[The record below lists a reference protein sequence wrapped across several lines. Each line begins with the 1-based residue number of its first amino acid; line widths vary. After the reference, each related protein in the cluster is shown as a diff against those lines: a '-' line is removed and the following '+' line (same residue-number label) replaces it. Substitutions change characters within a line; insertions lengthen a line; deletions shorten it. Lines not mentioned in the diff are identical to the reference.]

1 MSEIDNQ
8 SLRPTSPAW
17 YKLQHALGSLIGRR
31 FDHLLDGIQHGQ
43 LRFTWPDGH
52 TTVHG
57 EKSDDLSEN
66 AHVTLHSFKP
76 VRQMMMN
83 GENGFA
89 ESYLR
94 GEWSADNLRNL
105 FTLIL
110 NNEPEVAAITTGSWY
125 ARVAN
130 SIRHQLNRNS
140 LSGSRRNIEF
150 HYDLGNSFY
159 ELWLDPSMSYSSALF
174 RSDESLEQ
182 AQQNKL
188 EQVVSFLDPAPG
200 ARILEIGCGW
210 GAMAHK
216 LATTAQCHVEGI
228 SLSHEQLRYAQEH
241 HHVEPADTSQGASDD
256 SPAGSASLPILGST
270 AFRHQDY
277 RQVTGTYD
285 HIVSIEMFEAVGE
298 QYWETYFSKLRDL
311 LERGGTAVLQVI
323 TIAEDRFDEYKASPD
338 FIQRYIFPGGML
350 PSKTH
355 LRELVDKAG
364 FDIVETS
371 WFGSS
376 YATTLQ
382 VWRDRFDLVSRDVQ
396 TQGFD
401 DRFMRMWR
409 YYLSYCET
417 GFNVERTDVGQL
429 LLVKR

>member
-8 SLRPTSPAW
+8 SLRPASPVW
-17 YKLQHALGSLIGRR
+17 YKLQRAMGSLIGRQ

-57 EKSDDLSEN
+57 QQSTDLSEN

-76 VRQMMMN
+76 VRQMMIN

-105 FTLIL
+105 FTLIM
-110 NNEPEVAAITTGSWY
+110 NNEAQVADITSGSWY
-125 ARVAN
+125 ARLAN
-130 SIRHQLNRNS
+130 SIRHQRNKNS

-159 ELWLDPSMSYSSALF
+159 ELWLDPSMSYSSALYKA
-174 RSDESLEQ
+174 DESLEQ
-182 AQQNKL
+182 AQRNKL
-188 EQVVSFLDPAPG
+188 EQVVSFLDPAAG
-200 ARILEIGCGW
+200 ARVLEIGCGW

-216 LATTAQCHVEGI
+216 LATVAQCQVEGI
-228 SLSHEQLRYAQEH
+228 SLSHEQLRYAEEH
-241 HHVEPADTSQGASDD
+241 HRVMSGDEST
-256 SPAGSASLPILGST
+256 GST

-298 QYWETYFSKLRDL
+298 QYWDTYFSKLQEL
-311 LERGGTAVLQVI
+311 LEPGGTAVLQVI

-355 LRELVDKAG
+355 LQELVDKAG
-364 FDIVETS
+364 FDIVETD
-371 WFGSS
+371 WFGPS
-376 YATTLQ
+376 YATTLK
-382 VWRDRFDLVSRDVQ
+382 VWRERFDLVSRDVQ

-417 GFNVERTDVGQL
+417 GFNFERTDVGQL
-429 LLVKR
+429 LLIKR